1 MLKGKFLKADYGNP
15 HTFIS
20 LATGNTNKNCDEG
33 EIQMSNHQ
41 SSEQEKNIEKM
52 KELVDE
58 KNQESSQKQDF
69 NQQEQK
75 NQSIKDSARVPDE
88 NNKLT
93 DTENNRTP

>member
-1 MLKGKFLKADYGNP
+1 
-15 HTFIS
+15 
-20 LATGNTNKNCDEG
+20 
-33 EIQMSNHQ
+33 MSNHQ

-58 KNQESSQKQDF
+58 KNQETSQKQDF

-75 NQSIKDSARVPDE
+75 NQSIKDQARTPDE

>member
-1 MLKGKFLKADYGNP
+1 
-15 HTFIS
+15 
-20 LATGNTNKNCDEG
+20 
-33 EIQMSNHQ
+33 MSNHQ

-58 KNQESSQKQDF
+58 KNQESSQQQDF
-69 NQQEQK
+69 NPQDQK